1 MSRLISLISDGSPAD
16 SGKTKE
22 LARALFS
29 PSKKLDTSSDSIK
42 PLDSTCEDEQC
53 DISADHDLSKSVDDD
68 SYKHCDVSALDGSG
82 KVLKGECLKNEV
94 KSADQD
100 KVISNYSKNNSKS
113 KPTVI
118 DNSCKSIRL
127 KRIFKRRS
135 PALRHSENGVSLTL
149 SKPASTDSPDSKI
162 QTLSPLQNL
171 VNNDIRQNLSSSL
184 NESSL
189 LADLD
194 TSMPHVDK
202 VSKQTVDINADPVNQ
217 LCTPKQPDVVTDG
230 HHSPT
235 ASSKENED
243 MTSPV
248 FSQKSSKLKVKM
260 SSHYSGKVKSPCSID
275 NALSDFFDPPSG
287 AVGRRK
293 RAPMKRK
300 SIEIDTSSEF
310 EISDVDIKCSTPKEA
325 PVLHSILSSN
335 KREKRSNKKVRFSD
349 LHEPVAKRVTFSFEN
364 QVIEAIT
371 NKTNSHSNNMD
382 GSIISTLAATTELD
396 TDVKLNTNETT
407 RINKT
412 HSDNFKPE
420 KDLTCSNRTE
430 EELQVTK
437 RVQKEKQT
445 TARQGINVTKGI
457 EVVGKIEKK
466 EASFS
471 IDKKSTLKVG
481 LNNEKD
487 IVGFTEDSFK
497 ICNSAA
503 DTILIPESE
512 ENSSAM
518 GNHGSLTDDNDEFS
532 QVSPSA
538 LKQMCHVADSTYL
551 DASAEKCS
559 SVSPTNNTTEVVVNK
574 LGPQGLKSNSEKKL
588 GKDEKGSIEKERS
601 SSEQDGSDI
610 SVSKSISLTVPKKFF
625 YPSKRQIV
633 TACPKKVFAYRND
646 RVNDGSSLV
655 KSVSLSDLVQGSKGN
670 NKDGEVLT
678 GPVDVA
684 SDSGHQPAVNDRVN
698 DGSSLVK
705 SLSLSD
711 LVQGSKGRNKDGE
724 VVTGPVDM
732 ASDSGHQPAVNDTEN
747 KGLGRNTSRKLHAIS
762 EYSKS

>member
-1 MSRLISLISDGSPAD
+1 MSQLISSISDESPAD

-29 PSKKLDTSSDSIK
+29 PSKKLDTSCDSIK

-94 KSADQD
+94 KSADQNT
-100 KVISNYSKNNSKS
+100 VISNYSQNNSKS
-113 KPTVI
+113 KQAVI
-118 DNSCKSIRL
+118 DNSCRSIRL

-135 PALRHSENGVSLTL
+135 PALRHSETGVSLNL
-149 SKPASTDSPDSKI
+149 SKPASTDSPDSKLQI
-162 QTLSPLQNL
+162 LSPLQNL
-171 VNNDIRQNLSSSL
+171 INNDIRQNLSSSL

-194 TSMPHVDK
+194 TSMSSVDK
-202 VSKQTVDINADPVNQ
+202 ITKQTEDMNADPVNQ
-217 LCTPKQPDVVTDG
+217 LCTPKQPDVVTDE

-235 ASSKENED
+235 ASSRENED

-310 EISDVDIKCSTPKEA
+310 EISDVDTKCSTPKEV

-349 LHEPVAKRVTFSFEN
+349 LHEPVAKKVTFSFEN
-364 QVIEAIT
+364 QVIEAFT

-407 RINKT
+407 KKNKT

-430 EELQVTK
+430 VELQVTESGK
-437 RVQKEKQT
+437 KEKQT
-445 TARQGINVTKGI
+445 TARQGINVTKCNEI
-457 EVVGKIEKK
+457 VGKIEKK

-481 LNNEKD
+481 LNKEKD
-487 IVGFTEDSFK
+487 TKDSFK
-497 ICNSAA
+497 MCNSAA
-503 DTILIPESE
+503 DTVLIPELE
-512 ENSSAM
+512 ENSSAV

-559 SVSPTNNTTEVVVNK
+559 SVSPTNKTSEVVVNK
-574 LGPQGLKSNSEKKL
+574 LGPQSLKSNSEKKL
-588 GKDEKGSIEKERS
+588 GKEEKGSIEKERS
-601 SSEQDGSDI
+601 SLEQDGSDI
-610 SVSKSISLTVPKKFF
+610 SLSKGISLAVPKKFF

-646 RVNDGSSLV
+646 RNNDGSSLVKSVSLSDLVQESKGRDKDGEVLPGPVDMASDSGRQPAVNDRVNDGSSLV
-655 KSVSLSDLVQGSKGN
+655 KSVSLSDLVQESKGRD
-670 NKDGEVLT
+670 KDGEVL
-678 GPVDVA
+678 P
-684 SDSGHQPAVNDRVN
+684 
-698 DGSSLVK
+698 
-705 SLSLSD
+705 
-711 LVQGSKGRNKDGE
+711 
-724 VVTGPVDM
+724 GPVDM
-732 ASDSGHQPAVNDTEN
+732 TSDSGHQPAVNDTEN
-747 KGLGRNTSRKLHAIS
+747 TGLYRNTSRKLHTIS

>member
-29 PSKKLDTSSDSIK
+29 PSKKLDTSCDSIK

-135 PALRHSENGVSLTL
+135 PALRHSETGVSLTL
-149 SKPASTDSPDSKI
+149 SKPASTDSPDSKL

-194 TSMPHVDK
+194 TSMPTVDNII
-202 VSKQTVDINADPVNQ
+202 KQTVYINADPVNQ

-260 SSHYSGKVKSPCSID
+260 TSHYSGKVKSPCSID

-349 LHEPVAKRVTFSFEN
+349 LHEPVAKKVTFSFEN
-364 QVIEAIT
+364 QVIEAFT
-371 NKTNSHSNNMD
+371 SKTNSHSNNMD

-430 EELQVTK
+430 EELQVTE
-437 RVQKEKQT
+437 RVKKAKQT
-445 TARQGINVTKGI
+445 TSRQGINVTKGN

-503 DTILIPESE
+503 DTILIPELKE
-512 ENSSAM
+512 KSSAV

-588 GKDEKGSIEKERS
+588 VKEEKGSIEKERS

-610 SVSKSISLTVPKKFF
+610 SLSKSISLTVPKKFF

-646 RVNDGSSLV
+646 RNNDGSSLV
-655 KSVSLSDLVQGSKGN
+655 KSVSLSDLVQESKGRD
-670 NKDGEVLT
+670 KDGEVL
-678 GPVDVA
+678 P
-684 SDSGHQPAVNDRVN
+684 
-698 DGSSLVK
+698 
-705 SLSLSD
+705 
-711 LVQGSKGRNKDGE
+711 
-724 VVTGPVDM
+724 GPVDM
-732 ASDSGHQPAVNDTEN
+732 TSDSGHQPAVNDTEN
-747 KGLGRNTSRKLHAIS
+747 KGLGRNTSRKLHTIS